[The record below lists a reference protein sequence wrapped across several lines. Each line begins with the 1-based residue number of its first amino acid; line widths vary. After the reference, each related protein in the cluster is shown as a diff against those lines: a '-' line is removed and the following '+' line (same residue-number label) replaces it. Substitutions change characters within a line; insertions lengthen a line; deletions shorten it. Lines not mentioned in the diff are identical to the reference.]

1 VARHD
6 HAGKAM
12 ANFCWRTVLAHW
24 SHQEWA
30 DAFSSWRMSHQHDE
44 THTERS
50 FLMDSLAQ
58 VAYPTATARPERRR
72 VVGWSAITSGVA
84 LVIVGEKP
92 YFPASLSLFLLIA
105 SLALFLSMLPV
116 AMWLAKGVAE
126 REGGSAG
133 LARIAQMIGFAGV
146 LVAIATVILAL
157 PRWLPAV
164 PAQILETS
172 SLGIIGLWLLLANGQ
187 AFGVRLIN
195 RVLAVFGAIA
205 GLSLLLAA
213 IIMWVELAFGDLGSL
228 TSTFENIRMLGGYLG
243 EALYL
248 IWALWLGIWL
258 LVRRKR

>member
-1 VARHD
+1 
-6 HAGKAM
+6 
-12 ANFCWRTVLAHW
+12 
-24 SHQEWA
+24 
-30 DAFSSWRMSHQHDE
+30 
-44 THTERS
+44 
-50 FLMDSLAQ
+50 MDSLAQ
-58 VAYPTATARPERRR
+58 VAYPTATTRLARRR

-84 LVIVGEKP
+84 LFIVGEKP

-105 SLALFLSMLPV
+105 SLALFLGMLPV
-116 AMWLAKGVAE
+116 AMWLAKGVAD
-126 REGGSAG
+126 RAGGSAG

-213 IIMWVELAFGDLGSL
+213 VIMWVELAFGDLGSL
-228 TSTFENIRMLGGYLG
+228 TPTLENIRMLGGYIG

>member
-1 VARHD
+1 
-6 HAGKAM
+6 
-12 ANFCWRTVLAHW
+12 
-24 SHQEWA
+24 
-30 DAFSSWRMSHQHDE
+30 
-44 THTERS
+44 
-50 FLMDSLAQ
+50 MDSLAQ
-58 VAYPTATARPERRR
+58 VAYPTATTRLARRR

-213 IIMWVELAFGDLGSL
+213 VIMWVELAFGDLGSL

>member
-1 VARHD
+1 
-6 HAGKAM
+6 
-12 ANFCWRTVLAHW
+12 
-24 SHQEWA
+24 
-30 DAFSSWRMSHQHDE
+30 
-44 THTERS
+44 
-50 FLMDSLAQ
+50 MDSLAQ
-58 VAYPTATARPERRR
+58 VAYPTATTRLARRR

-84 LVIVGEKP
+84 LFIVGEKP

-105 SLALFLSMLPV
+105 SLALFLGMLPV
-116 AMWLAKGVAE
+116 AMWLAKGVAD
-126 REGGSAG
+126 RAGGSAG

-213 IIMWVELAFGDLGSL
+213 VIMWVELAFGDLGSL